1 VSFYYVFSIVVSGW
15 HLHPQLKKNL
25 AQFLQNDIQIAKSMQ
40 NDKLCDLNYQLPESY
55 NGI

>member
-1 VSFYYVFSIVVSGW
+1 MAFASTIEKESCPI
-15 HLHPQLKKNL
+15 
-25 AQFLQNDIQIAKSMQ
+25 LQNDIQIAKSMQ